1 MAVYVSLEMTPVR
14 LILLVLSLL
23 MSVAIAAEPALPEN
37 FELTF
42 VVMSDDT
49 RLGETRWTLSKD
61 QHNYYRFETV
71 TRATGLVSLV
81 MGGERRE
88 RSTWQYYEQGLR
100 PLSYRYQRSGA
111 GGRQVD
117 IEFDWEHGVAR
128 NTAQGTTW
136 KMKLEPG
143 TLDKLL
149 YMLALMQDL
158 RSGKEQFSYRIADG
172 GRLKTYGAEVL
183 GREVLSTRLGALETI
198 KVKPQSTPT
207 GRETILWYAPNLH
220 YLPVQVQHRD
230 KNDVLVMRI
239 ESLEGLALQAS
250 QPPS

>member
-149 YMLALMQDL
+149 YMLALMHDL
-158 RSGKEQFSYRIADG
+158 RSGKEEFSYRIADG
-172 GRLKTYGAEVL
+172 GRLKTYGAQVL
-183 GREVLSTRLGALETI
+183 GREVLSTRLGALETV
-198 KVKPQSTPT
+198 KVRPQSSHP
-207 GRETILWYAPNLH
+207 GRETILWCAPDLH
-220 YLPVQVQHRD
+220 YLPVQVQHREKD
-230 KNDVLVMRI
+230 DVTVMRI
-239 ESLEGLALQAS
+239 ESLEGVS
-250 QPPS
+250 VGG